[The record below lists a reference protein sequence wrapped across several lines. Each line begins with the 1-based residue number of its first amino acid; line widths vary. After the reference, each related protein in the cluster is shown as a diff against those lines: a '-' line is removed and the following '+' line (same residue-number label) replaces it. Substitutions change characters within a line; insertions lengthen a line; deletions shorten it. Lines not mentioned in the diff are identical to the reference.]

1 MWTGLQIPHAF
12 VISVDPQKY
21 KKTTRQNPESAF
33 IIINALLLSYADKNL
48 TV

>member
-1 MWTGLQIPHAF
+1 MWTGVQIPYAF
-12 VISVDPQKY
+12 VISVEPQKY
-21 KKTTRQNPESAF
+21 KKATRQNHKSAF